1 MLKPK
6 RKITRKEIKKDPLL
20 ETIDS
25 VEAKFE
31 KNKKTYGNLAILVV
45 LVLIGGYVFSNNQ
58 KQNKIDSNSALGMA
72 MVAYSNMDYE
82 NAKFQFESI
91 RSNFGNTISAN
102 LSSYFLG
109 KIAFE
114 KGDFVNSLLHLNDFL
129 KYSDNDDILVC
140 GAIKLMTEISLKNN
154 DSEEALKNLNKAKNY
169 NFSNS
174 LTLDLELMKV
184 AIFTIMDDSKSG
196 KVILEEINDQKNL
209 PPHIKQRVEELYGMI

>member
-6 RKITRKEIKKDPLL
+6 RKITRKEIKNDPLL

-25 VEAKFE
+25 IEAKFQ
-31 KNKKTYGNLAILVV
+31 KNKKTYANAAILVF
-45 LVLIGGYVFSNNQ
+45 LVLIGGYIFTNKQN
-58 KQNKIDSNSALGMA
+58 QNKIDSNSALGVA

-102 LSSYFLG
+102 SSSYFLG

-114 KGDFVNSLLHLNDFL
+114 EDDFVNSSLHLNDFL
-129 KYSDNDDILVC
+129 KYSDDDDILVC

-174 LTLDLELMKV
+174 LMLDLELMKV

>member
-114 KGDFVNSLLHLNDFL
+114 KADFVNSLLHLNDFL
-129 KYSDNDDILVC
+129 KYSDDDDILVC
-140 GAIKLMTEISLKNN
+140 GAIKLITEISLKNN
-154 DSEEALKNLNKAKNY
+154 DSEEALKNLNKAKNH

-196 KVILEEINDQKNL
+196 KVILEEINDQKIL
-209 PPHIKQRVEELYGMI
+209 PPHLKQRVEELYGLI

>member
-6 RKITRKEIKKDPLL
+6 RKITRKEIKNDPLL

-25 VEAKFE
+25 IEAKIQ
-31 KNKKTYGNLAILVV
+31 KNKKTYSNAAILVF
-45 LVLIGGYVFSNNQ
+45 LVLIGGYIFTNKQN
-58 KQNKIDSNSALGMA
+58 QNKIDSNSALGVA

-114 KGDFVNSLLHLNDFL
+114 KGDFVNSSLHLNDFL
-129 KYSDNDDILVC
+129 KHSDDDILVF
-140 GAIKLMTEISLKNN
+140 GAIKLLTEISLKNN
-154 DSEEALKNLNKAKNY
+154 DPEEALKNLNKATNY
-169 NFSNS
+169 KFSSS
-174 LTLDLELMKV
+174 LMLDIQLMKV
-184 AIFTIMDDSKSG
+184 TTFLIMDDTKSG
-196 KVILEEINDQKNL
+196 KVILEEIDNQKDL
-209 PPHIKQRVEELYGMI
+209 PSHIKQRLEELYGMI